1 MSQFENI
8 IFGKKKFSDVLE
20 EIYNNQKK
28 KDQQVTALINELK
41 PLISDIGD
49 ATLVVPLI
57 KEYMEISVKNDD
69 ILIKMA
75 ALAQRAMATV
85 TSDGSLTISD
95 EEKDQLLKLAE
106 NTLADEITEQIKTV
120 KENADY
126 ARSAILKPF
135 SICTSKLRSGKESD
149 PLVILSR

>member
-1 MSQFENI
+1 MSQFDNVV
-8 IFGKKKFSDVLE
+8 FGKKKFSHLLE

-57 KEYMEISVKNDD
+57 KEYMDISVKNDD

-75 ALAQRAMATV
+75 ALAQRAMQTQSSNG
-85 TSDGSLTISD
+85 TLTISD
-95 EEKDQLLKLAE
+95 EEKEQLL
-106 NTLADEITEQIKTV
+106 
-120 KENADY
+120 
-126 ARSAILKPF
+126 SAMNELKGE
-135 SICTSKLRSGKESD
+135 K
-149 PLVILSR
+149 

>member
-1 MSQFENI
+1 MSQFDNI
-8 IFGKKKFSDVLE
+8 IFKNKKFSDVLE

-28 KDQQVTALINELK
+28 KDQQVTALISELK

-69 ILIKMA
+69 LLIKMA

-85 TSDGSLTISD
+85 SAEGSLTISD
-95 EEKDQLLKLAE
+95 EEKEQLL
-106 NTLADEITEQIKTV
+106 
-120 KENADY
+120 
-126 ARSAILKPF
+126 SAMNELKG
-135 SICTSKLRSGKESD
+135 GK
-149 PLVILSR
+149 

>member
-1 MSQFENI
+1 MSQFDNI

-85 TSDGSLTISD
+85 TSDGALTISD
-95 EEKDQLLKLAE
+95 EEKDQLLAAMNE
-106 NTLADEITEQIKTV
+106 
-120 KENADY
+120 
-126 ARSAILKPF
+126 LKG
-135 SICTSKLRSGKESD
+135 GK
-149 PLVILSR
+149 

>member
-1 MSQFENI
+1 MSQFDNI
-8 IFGKKKFSDVLE
+8 IFKNKKFSDVLE

-28 KDQQVTALINELK
+28 KDQQVTALISELK

-85 TSDGSLTISD
+85 TADGSLTISD
-95 EEKDQLLKLAE
+95 EEKEQLL
-106 NTLADEITEQIKTV
+106 
-120 KENADY
+120 
-126 ARSAILKPF
+126 SAMNELKGD
-135 SICTSKLRSGKESD
+135 K
-149 PLVILSR
+149 

>member
-1 MSQFENI
+1 MSQFKNI

-20 EIYNNQKK
+20 EIYNNQQK
-28 KDQQVTALINELK
+28 KDKQVTALINELK

-95 EEKDQLLKLAE
+95 EEKDQLLAAMNE
-106 NTLADEITEQIKTV
+106 
-120 KENADY
+120 
-126 ARSAILKPF
+126 LKG
-135 SICTSKLRSGKESD
+135 GK
-149 PLVILSR
+149 

>member
-75 ALAQRAMATV
+75 ALAQRAMATI

-95 EEKDQLLKLAE
+95 EEKDQLLAAMNE
-106 NTLADEITEQIKTV
+106 
-120 KENADY
+120 
-126 ARSAILKPF
+126 LKG
-135 SICTSKLRSGKESD
+135 GK
-149 PLVILSR
+149 